1 MTKKQQKG
9 TTTTKGYSNNSSA
22 QPKESTEQQN
32 SSNGNKSIKWNQAH
46 KKIEPIE
53 KPDRTSAPSKTDDF
67 FQKLSNKFVEQQDQ
81 IIQFRSNITIWFAV
95 ITALQLLVINVL
107 IFFAIFKSQEIMPM
121 LLDFLKYFVGAT
133 FVELLGGLFIIVKFV
148 FSHEASDML
157 KHLTYVDPQKKENS
171 SPE

>member
-1 MTKKQQKG
+1 MSTKQPK
-9 TTTTKGYSNNSSA
+9 TTNTTETYSNNSTTPA
-22 QPKESTEQQN
+22 NESTEQQN
-32 SSNGNKSIKWNQAH
+32 TSNSNHSTKWNRAH

-53 KPDRTSAPSKTDDF
+53 KPDQTSAPNKTDEF
-67 FQKLSNKFVEQQDQ
+67 FEKLSNKFVEQQDQ
-81 IIQFRSNITIWFAV
+81 IIKFRSTITIWFAV

-148 FSHEASDML
+148 FSHETSDML
-157 KHLTYVDPQKKENS
+157 KHLTYVGPKTEEKS
-171 SPE
+171 KT